1 MPFSWQRHCALRETT
16 GEYRPLFRGSTKR
29 EIDLRRCHWQRGH
42 GHVSAP
48 MSMLKFQKQ
57 LKWVTEKR
65 QPLVSVQKTTCCVG
79 KATHMEHTQRRGQC
93 ARCVLGRAH
102 GQTHGKGKVR
112 EAGQLPRVRMDNG
125 VMSNDKNTNASVGAT
140 RRLQWRSKVVDR
152 HAACCSVG
160 FLRSLGYRR
169 TELQAAL
176 LALSS
181 RWRESFR
188 NVTCRHMA
196 KL

>member
-1 MPFSWQRHCALRETT
+1 
-16 GEYRPLFRGSTKR
+16 
-29 EIDLRRCHWQRGH
+29 
-42 GHVSAP
+42 
-48 MSMLKFQKQ
+48 
-57 LKWVTEKR
+57 
-65 QPLVSVQKTTCCVG
+65 
-79 KATHMEHTQRRGQC
+79 MEHTQRRGQC

-188 NVTCRHMA
+188 NVTCRHMT